1 MARLRLG
8 HGGTIVGARSLDTAA
23 MRFLV
28 WTGVEEW
35 LTETAAVDLSDEGL
49 RAIGTQIGAEPA
61 PFRVDYRLEA
71 PDDFVTRELELTAT
85 AEGWRRRLVLR
96 HDGAG
101 GWSAEVEDDGEV
113 PGGPWDGELPEL
125 SEARDIDIQNSPLT
139 NTMPI
144 LRHGLREGGSR
155 EFLMAFV
162 LTPTLRVESSR
173 QGYEHVHSGDVVA
186 VVRYLSLDGDFRAE
200 LEVDEEGLLVSYH
213 RLARRV
219 EPHARADRAS

>member
-1 MARLRLG
+1 
-8 HGGTIVGARSLDTAA
+8 

-28 WTGVEEW
+28 WRGVEEW
-35 LTETAAVDLSDEGL
+35 LTESAAVDLSEDGL
-49 RAIGTQIGAEPA
+49 RAIGTQLGAEPA

-85 AEGWRRRLVLR
+85 GEGWRRHLVLR
-96 HDGAG
+96 HDGSG

-113 PGGPWDGELPEL
+113 PGGPWAGELPDL

-144 LRHGLREGGSR
+144 LRHGFREGGSR
-155 EFLMAFV
+155 EFVMAFV
-162 LTPTLRVESSR
+162 FTPALRVEASR
-173 QGYEHVHSGDVVA
+173 QAYEHVRKADGGA
-186 VVRYLSLDGDFRAE
+186 VVRYLSLEGDFRADLE
-200 LEVDEEGLLVSYH
+200 LDEEGLLVFYP

-219 EPHARADRAS
+219 EPYARADRPA

>member
-1 MARLRLG
+1 
-8 HGGTIVGARSLDTAA
+8 

-35 LTETAAVDLSDEGL
+35 LTETAAVELTGDGL
-49 RAIGTQIGAEPA
+49 RAIGTQLGADPV

-71 PDDFVTRELELTAT
+71 PEDFVTRELELTAT
-85 AEGWRRRLVLR
+85 AEEWRRHLVLR
-96 HDGAG
+96 HDGSG

-113 PGGPWDGELPEL
+113 PGGRWEGELPDL

-144 LRHGLREGGSR
+144 RRHGFQEGGAG

-162 LTPTLRVESSR
+162 VTPVLRVRASR
-173 QGYEHVHSGDVVA
+173 QGYEHVRRSDGGA

-200 LEVDEEGLLVSYH
+200 LELDEDGLLLVYP

-219 EPHARADRAS
+219 EPGARADRPG